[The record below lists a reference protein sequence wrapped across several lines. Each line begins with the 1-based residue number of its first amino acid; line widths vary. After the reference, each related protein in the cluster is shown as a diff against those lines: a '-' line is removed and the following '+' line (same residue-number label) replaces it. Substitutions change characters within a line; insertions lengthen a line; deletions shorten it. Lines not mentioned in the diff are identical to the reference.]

1 MQRILR
7 PLKWGFPVLSL
18 LIVGVTLFAGRP
30 LIAKARTSMAS
41 MSTQTQAAVK
51 FEAEDAYLTGGTRV
65 DTNHSGYSGRGYIDN
80 YVKVGATATFTVNV
94 PWA

>member
-1 MQRILR
+1 
-7 PLKWGFPVLSL
+7 
-18 LIVGVTLFAGRP
+18 
-30 LIAKARTSMAS
+30 

-94 PWA
+94 PSDGAYAVTLDYANGTGVMKTLVTA